1 LSKNYCA
8 KVEYLFF
15 QLAMA
20 NAQNCQPL
28 ENQKAQIFC
37 WCSNVMS

>member
-1 LSKNYCA
+1 
-8 KVEYLFF
+8 
-15 QLAMA
+15 MA

-28 ENQKAQIFC
+28 ENQRAQIFC